1 MGSDYLNKIF
11 EFTDNLIDKHIK
23 NPKLNS
29 MLKKVINLE
38 MFLYIVFGVLTTVVN
53 LVVFKIFEKL
63 LGTKFALIT
72 NIIAWIAAVAFA
84 FVTNKFLVFR
94 SKSTESQTL
103 LKEII
108 SFTAARLFSLGVE
121 EAGLAV
127 AQFVFHADEKKFIL
141 GLTGTMVAKLILQI
155 IVVIM
160 NYVFSKLYI
169 FKDKE
174 AANEDELS
182 SLKEDETKE

>member
-1 MGSDYLNKIF
+1 MDKLF
-11 EFTDNLIDKHIK
+11 EFTDRIIDKLFK

-53 LVVFKIFEKL
+53 IVVLYLFEKNF
-63 LGTKFALIT
+63 GTKYDLIF

-84 FVTNKFLVFR
+84 FVTNKFFVFR
-94 SKSTESQTL
+94 SKSTKSQTL
-103 LKEII
+103 FKEMI

-121 EAGLAV
+121 EAGLAI
-127 AQFVFHADEKKFIL
+127 AQFVFHADKKTYIL

-160 NYVFSKLYI
+160 NYVFSKLFI
-169 FKDKE
+169 FKDRSGKNDAE
-174 AANEDELS
+174 EKTE
-182 SLKEDETKE
+182 

>member
-11 EFTDNLIDKHIK
+11 EFTDNLIDKLIK

-38 MFLYIVFGVLTTVVN
+38 MFYYIVFGVLTTVVN
-53 LVVFKIFEKL
+53 LVVFAVFIKL
-63 LGTKFALIT
+63 LGTKFTLVA
-72 NIIAWIAAVAFA
+72 NVIAWIVAVAFA
-84 FVTNKFLVFR
+84 FVTNKFIVFK

-108 SFTAARLFSLGVE
+108 SFTVARLLSLGVE
-121 EAGLAV
+121 EVGLAIT
-127 AQFVFHADEKKFIL
+127 QFVFHADEK
-141 GLTGTMVAKLILQI
+141 GTAIAKIILQI